1 MAGLTDILCG
11 LVAGTILACDPPKP
25 PPAPPARL
33 DDRLYNVKPI
43 ERPEPRPVSPGKLSA
58 AERIVFGRVKVG
70 DPTARQRVSLANVG
84 GSDLNLTTVEL
95 AGSDSFTLEGGCGAL
110 RPGKTCVVT
119 VGFRPMSAG
128 LKDGALLIGVA
139 GTFQRIALEGEGVS
153 PPPPPPPKPV
163 VQAPPQPPAAPKG
176 PSPSDRARL
185 MAAMQTMNTVMGRP
199 VDVAPGPAAELNP
212 GSPLGSLGEQAEEKR
227 LREAAY
233 PGARVTGKFDGLVS
247 TLPLQRCRIIQS
259 VKPIPVVLD
268 TTIKSQIG
276 GKFIGHVAQ
285 DVYGEDGRLVLL
297 PGGSDIEGE
306 YKPLGKQG
314 DDRLQASVVRVIRP
328 DGASIDVRTTQTF
341 DLAGSVGVV
350 GEVDNRLL
358 ERFGTVVGA
367 TGISA
372 LVAIASSSGGGTA
385 TGTSELEAAGDA
397 INQNLAQVAAD
408 ALRNGVNLAPRV
420 TVDKGTLLTVYP
432 AKDWYFPNPT
442 TIQELNEKDRN
453 LSYDCTEP
461 LFTPSRGIR
470 QNRKG

>member
-25 PPAPPARL
+25 APPPPARL
-33 DDRLYNVKPI
+33 DDRLYNVRPV
-43 ERPEPRPVSPGKLSA
+43 ERPEPREAAPGKLSA
-58 AERIVFGRVKVG
+58 AERIAFGRVKVG
-70 DPTARQRVSLANVG
+70 DPAVKQRASLANVG
-84 GSDLNLTTVEL
+84 GSDLILTTLEL
-95 AGSDSFTLEGGCGAL
+95 SGSDSFTLEGGCGAL
-110 RPGKTCVVT
+110 APGKACVVT
-119 VGFRPMSAG
+119 VGFRPETPG
-128 LKDGALLIGVA
+128 LKDGALLIGVG
-139 GTFQRIALEGEGVS
+139 GTFQRVALAGEGVAPPPPPAPKPAVQA
-153 PPPPPPPKPV
+153 PPPPPP
-163 VQAPPQPPAAPKG
+163 APKG
-176 PSPSDRARL
+176 PSDADRARL
-185 MAAMQTMNTVMGRP
+185 MAAMQTLEAVMRRP
-199 VDVAPGPAAELNP
+199 VDVAPGPAAS
-212 GSPLGSLGEQAEEKR
+212 GSSGVPLAGLDRKAEELR
-227 LREAAY
+227 LREVAY
-233 PGARVTGKFDGLVS
+233 PGARETGKFDGLVS

-328 DGASIDVRTTQTF
+328 DGASIDVKTTQTF

-372 LVAIASSSGGGTA
+372 LVAIASSSGGSSS
-385 TGTSELEAAGDA
+385 GTSELEAAGDA

-420 TVDKGTLLTVYP
+420 TVDKGTLLTIYP

-470 QNRKG
+470 QNPKG